1 MKIIMKVI
9 LDKDEFE
16 DLKSRYSDLEMIQCK
31 KIYDYYKRDGILDK
45 LEIDPEIIEK
55 VDKYFTDTFGS
66 EFGSVSERLDI
77 MLADENNPEAFIVR
91 KSVSDVIRHVETYL
105 KMCPYY

>member
-1 MKIIMKVI
+1 MKILMKVI

-16 DLKSRYSDLEMIQCK
+16 DLKSKYDDQEMEECRKLFKLYYSEGVFKEM
-31 KIYDYYKRDGILDK
+31 D
-45 LEIDPEIIEK
+45 IDPEIMEK
-55 VDKYFTDTFGS
+55 VEEYFTDTES
-66 EFGSVSERLDI
+66 ESGEVSERLDI
-77 MLADENNPEAFIVR
+77 MLADENNPDVFIVR

>member
-1 MKIIMKVI
+1 MKVI

-16 DLKSRYSDLEMIQCK
+16 DLKSKYDDQEMEECRELFKLYYSEGVFKEM
-31 KIYDYYKRDGILDK
+31 D
-45 LEIDPEIIEK
+45 IDPEIMEK
-55 VDKYFTDTFGS
+55 VEEYFTDTES
-66 EFGSVSERLDI
+66 ESGEVSERLDI
-77 MLADENNPEAFIVR
+77 MLADENNPDVFIVR

>member
-16 DLKSRYSDLEMIQCK
+16 DLKSKYNDQEMEECRELFKLYYSEGIFKEM
-31 KIYDYYKRDGILDK
+31 D
-45 LEIDPEIIEK
+45 IDPEIMEK

-66 EFGSVSERLDI
+66 EFGLVSERI
-77 MLADENNPEAFIVR
+77 ETMLADENNPEVFIVR

>member
-9 LDKDEFE
+9 LDKDEFK
-16 DLKSRYSDLEMIQCK
+16 DLKSKYNDIEMIQCK

-45 LEIDPEIIEK
+45 LEIDPEIMEK
-55 VDKYFTDTFGS
+55 VNKYFTDTFGS
-66 EFGSVSERLDI
+66 ESGEVSERLET
-77 MLADENNPEAFIVR
+77 MLADENNPDAFIVR
-91 KSVSDVIRHVETYL
+91 KSASDFIRHVETYL

>member
-1 MKIIMKVI
+1 MKILMKVI

-16 DLKSRYSDLEMIQCK
+16 DLKSKYDDQEMEECRELFKLYYSEGVFKEM
-31 KIYDYYKRDGILDK
+31 D
-45 LEIDPEIIEK
+45 IDPEIMEK
-55 VDKYFTDTFGS
+55 VEEYFTDTES
-66 EFGSVSERLDI
+66 ESGEVSERLDI
-77 MLADENNPEAFIVR
+77 MLADENNPDVFIVR

>member
-1 MKIIMKVI
+1 MKVI
-9 LDKDEFE
+9 LDKDEFK

-66 EFGSVSERLDI
+66 EFGSVSERIEI
-77 MLADENNPEAFIVR
+77 MLANENNPEAFIVR

>member
-9 LDKDEFE
+9 LDKDEFK

-66 EFGSVSERLDI
+66 EFGLVSERI
-77 MLADENNPEAFIVR
+77 ETMLADENNPEVFIVR

>member
-9 LDKDEFE
+9 LDKEEFE
-16 DLKSRYSDLEMIQCK
+16 DLKSKYNDLEMIQCK

-66 EFGSVSERLDI
+66 EFGLVSERI
-77 MLADENNPEAFIVR
+77 ETMLADENNPEVFIVR

>member
-9 LDKDEFE
+9 LDKDEFK

-66 EFGSVSERLDI
+66 EFGSVSERIEI
-77 MLADENNPEAFIVR
+77 MLANENNPEAFIVR